1 MTTGKGLFTSQ
12 AAAAD
17 FAPVGTEETG
27 AVQASADAL
36 QFAGLLLGAA
46 APAGGVRSILFA
58 SASDNTPSQQLIYET
73 AQALR
78 LIRGCCVA
86 VVLLSPPSPTS
97 SPLGGMHAFE
107 SSLGRD
113 WVGTGDANL
122 AMFSWNHLDDGRSPI
137 TASAFSELV
146 RTIQERFDFILVD
159 AGAVGSSAQPI
170 LLASHCSAT
179 VLLVKPGVTTV
190 AEVRSSQTVLSQAQ
204 ARLLGFA
211 FVETS

>member
-1 MTTGKGLFTSQ
+1 MTTGKGLFTSHP
-12 AAAAD
+12 AAAD
-17 FAPVGTEETG
+17 FPPAGTEETG

-46 APAGGVRSILFA
+46 APAGVRSILFA
-58 SASDNTPSQQLIYET
+58 SASVNTPSQELIYET

-78 LIRGCCVA
+78 LIRGCRAA
-86 VVLLSPPSPTS
+86 VVLLSPPPTS
-97 SPLGGMHAFE
+97 LALGGMHAFE

-113 WVGTGDANL
+113 WVGAGDANL
-122 AMFSWNHLDDGRSPI
+122 AMFYWNHLEDGRSPI
-137 TASAFSELV
+137 TASAFSELA
-146 RTIQERFDFILVD
+146 RTIQDRFDFILVD

-170 LLASHCSAT
+170 LLASHCTAT

-190 AEVRSSQTVLSQAQ
+190 AEVRSSQRVLLQAQ